1 MNRSSVVY
9 CDRCGRCFIQNG
21 MGIHKATDHDPHSY
35 TLQDA
40 IALRAKVEGGRASST
55 EHDMWR
61 RVRGRYESKYWRGD
75 LSERSAR
82 QLGLI
87 D

>member
-1 MNRSSVVY
+1 MS
-9 CDRCGRCFIQNG
+9 IQNT
-21 MGIHKATDHDPHSY
+21 ADHNPDNC

-40 IALRAKVEGGRASST
+40 IALRAKVGDGRASST
-55 EHDMWR
+55 EHDLWR
-61 RVRGRYESKYWRGD
+61 RVRSRYESKYWRGD

>member
-1 MNRSSVVY
+1 MS
-9 CDRCGRCFIQNG
+9 IQNVADRNPDNY
-21 MGIHKATDHDPHSY
+21 I
-35 TLQDA
+35 LQDA
-40 IALRAKVEGGRASST
+40 IALRTKVESGRASST
-55 EHDMWR
+55 EQDLWR

-87 D
+87 EF

>member
-1 MNRSSVVY
+1 MRRAGTLFY
-9 CDRCGRCFIQNG
+9 KNG
-21 MGIHKATDHDPHSY
+21 MSIHNTVNHDPYNYSIH
-35 TLQDA
+35 DA

-55 EHDMWR
+55 EHDLWR
-61 RVRGRYESKYWRGD
+61 RVRGRYDSKYWRGD

-87 D
+87 N